1 MNTETILE
9 AALPQLIQI
18 VGIVLMAVIGW
29 AATAA
34 KAKWG
39 IDIEAKNR
47 VALHSA
53 LMTGVMAAL
62 GRGATT
68 QEAVEAALDYV
79 VQSVPDAL
87 ATLKPSQDILRD
99 LATAKVQEATGDA
112 VWKAGLNPLAQKA
125 LTGR

>member
-1 MNTETILE
+1 MNTETMLE
-9 AALPQLIQI
+9 AALPQLMQI
-18 VGIVLMAVIGW
+18 VGIVLMGIIGW

-47 VALHSA
+47 IALHSA

-79 VQSVPDAL
+79 IKSVPDAL
-87 ATLKPSQDILRD
+87 TALKPPQDVLRD
-99 LATAKVQEATGDA
+99 LATAKVQAATGDA
-112 VWKAGLNPLAQKA
+112 LWQAELNSLAKKA
-125 LTGR
+125 LSG